1 MNVTQIFNSGLGY
14 WRNHGH
20 SFIHQVDIKQKK
32 CEILNLFKIHQT
44 TPTTQ
49 KNTNNS
55 TNIHVMIDGGEGER
69 R

>member
-1 MNVTQIFNSGLGY
+1 MNVMQIFNSGLGY
-14 WRNHGH
+14 WRNYGH

-49 KNTNNS
+49 KTQ
-55 TNIHVMIDGGEGER
+55 TTV
-69 R
+69 